1 MAAAQSAQGV
11 PRHFQ
16 VSKFLSLAQT
26 SQFAWFG
33 GHLVVLTCAFLYMLT
48 FRRGTLHLHN
58 TLYRVLYLGVI
69 ESFGIIIYQQHFKHR
84 GQPSGA
90 TGTNGPAPTLAQL
103 LLRDD
108 NSMYVAIAVM
118 WFLTP
123 RLTLTMIPYVVFS
136 FFHFL
141 TYLKSV
147 LLPQV
152 FEIGPNSRLTVL
164 IDNFIR
170 ENNDRSMVWSS
181 FSELVC
187 VAVVLV
193 RALLWYPRSWIVA
206 LVYCLFIKIRYE
218 TSPYTRS
225 GVKRWE
231 VRLDGLMSHSGVP
244 AAIKN
249 AYVHFKNN
257 VRQLRKYNLSG
268 TPPAKTM

>member
-1 MAAAQSAQGV
+1 MAATQGV

-16 VSKFLSLAQT
+16 VSKFLELLKT
-26 SQFAWFG
+26 SQFAWFA
-33 GHLVVLTCAFLYMLT
+33 GHLVVLTCAIFYFLT
-48 FRRGTLHLHN
+48 FRGGASGLHN
-58 TLYRVLYLGVI
+58 SLYRVLYLGVI

-84 GQPSGA
+84 SQASGTA
-90 TGTNGPAPTLAQL
+90 GAAGPTPTIPQL

-108 NSMYVAIAVM
+108 NSMYVAIALM

-123 RLTLTMIPYVVFS
+123 RLTVTMVPYVVFS

-147 LLPQV
+147 ILPQV
-152 FEIGPNSRLTVL
+152 FEIGPDSRLSTI
-164 IDNFIR
+164 IDRFIR

-187 VAVVLV
+187 VIVVLV

-206 LVYCLFIKIRYE
+206 VVYCLFIKIRYE

-225 GVKRWE
+225 GIKRWE
-231 VRLDGLMSHSGVP
+231 VRLDGLMSHPGVP
-244 AAIKN
+244 VALKN
-249 AYVHFKNN
+249 GYVHFKNN
-257 VRQLRKYNLSG
+257 VRELRKYNLSG
-268 TPPAKTM
+268 TPPAKNM

>member
-1 MAAAQSAQGV
+1 MAATQGI

-16 VSKFLSLAQT
+16 ISKLISLAQT

-33 GHLVVLTCAFLYMLT
+33 GHLVVLTCALLYLLT
-48 FRRGTLHLHN
+48 FRGGASSLHN

-69 ESFGIIIYQQHFKHR
+69 ESFGIIVYQQHFKHR
-84 GQPSGA
+84 AQTTSGS
-90 TGTNGPAPTLAQL
+90 GPAPTITQL

-108 NSMYVAIAVM
+108 NSLYVAIAVM

-123 RLTLTMIPYVVFS
+123 RLSVTMIPYVVFS

-152 FEIGPNSRLTVL
+152 FEIGPDSRLTVL

-170 ENNDRSMVWSS
+170 QNNDRSMVWSS

-187 VAVVLV
+187 VAIVLV

-206 LVYCLFIKIRYE
+206 VVYCLFIKIRYE

-231 VRLDGLMSHSGVP
+231 VRLDGLLSHPSVP
-244 AAIKN
+244 VAVKN

-257 VRQLRKYNLSG
+257 VRQLRNYNLSG
-268 TPPAKTM
+268 TPAKSM